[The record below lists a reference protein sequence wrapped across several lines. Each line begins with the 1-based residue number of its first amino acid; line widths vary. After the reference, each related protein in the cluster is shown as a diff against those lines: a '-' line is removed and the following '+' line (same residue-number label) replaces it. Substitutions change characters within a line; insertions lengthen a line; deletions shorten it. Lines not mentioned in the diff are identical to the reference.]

1 MNIIVEDLAKKNLED
16 LYYYNLQFSSINAEE
31 TDLDIYALIY
41 DLEDS
46 PYIGRYVKDIS
57 DKHFRELVYRKNRN
71 TSYRILYYIS
81 EKTKTIYILHVSNFK
96 QNFKRI
102 LKRYN
107 YFKNY
112 YEL

>member
-1 MNIIVEDLAKKNLED
+1 MKVTVEDLAERCLD
-16 LYYYNLQFSSINAEE
+16 DILYYNMQYSLKNATETEQDILQYF
-31 TDLDIYALIY
+31 D

-46 PYIGRYVKDIS
+46 PYIGRYIPEIS
-57 DKHFRELVYRKNRN
+57 DKHFRELVYRNNRN
-71 TSYRILYYIS
+71 SYRIVYYIS
-81 EKTKTIYILHVSNFK
+81 EKTQTIYIIYISNFK
-96 QNFKRI
+96 QDFKRI